1 MLLGEFDLIHRYFE
15 RPIEQRQDVI
25 VGIGDDGAV
34 VRVPPG
40 VELVLTSD
48 TLVAGVHFSEDIP
61 PEDLGY
67 RALAVNLSDLAA
79 MGARPAWATMA
90 LTLPQAEEAWLAAF
104 AQGFFELAQ
113 RFSVALIGGDLTR
126 GPLSIT
132 VQTHGFVPEGRALRR
147 SGAQAGHYIYVTGTL
162 GDAALA
168 LTPRLAELTDTYRP
182 YLLGRLYRPS
192 PRVSEGLI
200 LRAIASSA
208 IDISDGLIADLGHI
222 LEANHVGAVLEV
234 DRLPLSTALQKIK
247 DKKYGWE
254 LALTGG
260 DDYELCFTLPPEHRA
275 VLESKR
281 SDFAC
286 TVSCIGRIEA
296 ERGLLRCIEHDGTP
310 YIPQGGGYRHF

>member
-1 MLLGEFDLIHRYFE
+1 MPLGEFDLIHRYFE

-168 LTPRLAELTDTYRP
+168 LTPQLAELTDTYRP

-192 PRVSEGLI
+192 PRILEGLI
-200 LRAIASSA
+200 LRPIASSA

-222 LEANHVGAVLEV
+222 LEASHVGAVLEV

-254 LALTGG
+254 LALTRG
-260 DDYELCFTLPPEHRA
+260 DDYELCFTLPPEHQA

-296 ERGLLRCIEHDGTP
+296 ERGLRCIEHDGTP
-310 YIPQGGGYRHF
+310 YIPQGAGYRHF

>member
-1 MLLGEFDLIHRYFE
+1 MPLGEFDLIHRYFE
-15 RPIEQRQDVI
+15 RSIEQRQDVI

-67 RALAVNLSDLAA
+67 KALAVNLSDLAA
-79 MGARPAWATMA
+79 MGARPAWAMMA

-104 AQGFFELAQ
+104 AHGFFELAQ
-113 RFSVALIGGDLTR
+113 RFSVALVGGDLTR

-132 VQTHGFVPEGRALRR
+132 VQMHGFVPEGRALRR
-147 SGAQAGHYIYVTGTL
+147 SGARAGHYIYVTGTL

-168 LTPRLAELTDTYRP
+168 LTPRLIELTDTYRP

-192 PRVSEGLI
+192 PRISEGLI
-200 LRAIASSA
+200 VRPIASSA

-222 LEANHVGAVLEV
+222 LETSHVGAVLEV

-286 TVSCIGRIEA
+286 TVSCIGRIET
-296 ERGLLRCIEHDGTP
+296 ERGLRCIEHDGTP
-310 YIPQGGGYRHF
+310 YIPQGAGYRHF

>member
-1 MLLGEFDLIHRYFE
+1 MPSGEFDLIHRYFE

-48 TLVAGVHFSEDIP
+48 TLVAGVHFSEDIH

-67 RALAVNLSDLAA
+67 KALAVNLSDLAA

-90 LTLPQAEEAWLAAF
+90 LTLPQAEEGWLAAF

-132 VQTHGFVPEGRALRR
+132 VQLHGFVPEGRALRR

-260 DDYELCFTLPPEHRA
+260 DDYELCFTLPPEHQA

-296 ERGLLRCIEHDGTP
+296 ERGLRCIEHDGTP
-310 YIPQGGGYRHF
+310 YIPQGAGYRHF

>member
-1 MLLGEFDLIHRYFE
+1 MPLGEFDLIHRYFE

-67 RALAVNLSDLAA
+67 KALAVNLSDLAA

-147 SGAQAGHYIYVTGTL
+147 NGAQAGHYIYVTGTL

-222 LEANHVGAVLEV
+222 LEASHVGAVLEV
-234 DRLPLSTALQKIK
+234 DRLPLSTALQKIR

-260 DDYELCFTLPPEHRA
+260 DDYELCFTLPPEHQA

-296 ERGLLRCIEHDGTP
+296 ERGLRCIEHDGTP
-310 YIPQGGGYRHF
+310 YIPQGAGYRHF

>member
-1 MLLGEFDLIHRYFE
+1 MPLGEFDLIHRYFE

-67 RALAVNLSDLAA
+67 KALAVNLSDLAA

-132 VQTHGFVPEGRALRR
+132 VQMHGFVPEGRALRR

-192 PRVSEGLI
+192 PRISEGMI

-208 IDISDGLIADLGHI
+208 IDISDGLVADLGHI
-222 LEANHVGAVLEV
+222 LETSHVGAVLEV

-260 DDYELCFTLPPEHRA
+260 DDYELCFTLPPEHQA

-286 TVSCIGRIEA
+286 TVSCIGRIEV
-296 ERGLLRCIEHDGTP
+296 ERGLRCIEHDGTP
-310 YIPQGGGYRHF
+310 YIPQGAGYRHF

>member
-1 MLLGEFDLIHRYFE
+1 MPLGEFDLIHRYFE

-40 VELVLTSD
+40 MELVLTSD

-67 RALAVNLSDLAA
+67 KALAVNLSDLAA

-90 LTLPQAEEAWLAAF
+90 LTLPQADEAWLAAF

-132 VQTHGFVPEGRALRR
+132 VQLHGFIPEGQALRR
-147 SGAQAGHYIYVTGTL
+147 SGAQASHYIYVTGTL

-168 LTPRLAELTDTYRP
+168 VTPRLAELTDTYRP
-182 YLLGRLYRPS
+182 YLLGRLCRPS
-192 PRVSEGLI
+192 PRISEGLI

-222 LEANHVGAVLEV
+222 LEASHVGAVLEV
-234 DRLPLSTALQKIK
+234 DRLPLSIALQKIK

-260 DDYELCFTLPPEHRA
+260 DDYELCFTVPPEHQA

-296 ERGLLRCIEHDGTP
+296 ERGLRCIEHDGTP
-310 YIPQGGGYRHF
+310 YLPQGAGYRHF

>member
-1 MLLGEFDLIHRYFE
+1 MPLGEFDLIHRYFE

-67 RALAVNLSDLAA
+67 KALAVNLSDLAA

-192 PRVSEGLI
+192 PRISEGMI
-200 LRAIASSA
+200 LRAIASSV
-208 IDISDGLIADLGHI
+208 IDISDGLVADLGHI
-222 LEANHVGAVLEV
+222 LETSHVGAVLEV

-260 DDYELCFTLPPEHRA
+260 DDYELCFTVPPEHQA

-296 ERGLLRCIEHDGTP
+296 ERGLRCIEHDGTP
-310 YIPQGGGYRHF
+310 YIPQGAGYRHF

>member
-1 MLLGEFDLIHRYFE
+1 MPLGEFDLIHRYFE

-67 RALAVNLSDLAA
+67 KALAVNLSDLAA

-90 LTLPQAEEAWLAAF
+90 LTLPQADEAWLAAF

-132 VQTHGFVPEGRALRR
+132 VQMHGFVPEGRALRR

-192 PRVSEGLI
+192 PRISEGLS

-222 LEANHVGAVLEV
+222 LEASHVGAVLEV

-260 DDYELCFTLPPEHRA
+260 DDYELCFTVPPEHQA

-296 ERGLLRCIEHDGTP
+296 ERGLRCIEHDGTP
-310 YIPQGGGYRHF
+310 YLPQGGGYRHF

>member
-1 MLLGEFDLIHRYFE
+1 MPLGEFDLIHRYFE

-40 VELVLTSD
+40 MELVLTSD

-132 VQTHGFVPEGRALRR
+132 MQLHGFVPEGRALRR

-192 PRVSEGLI
+192 PRILEGLI
-200 LRAIASSA
+200 LRPIASSA

-222 LEANHVGAVLEV
+222 LETSHVGAVLEV

-260 DDYELCFTLPPEHRA
+260 DDYELCFTVPPEHQA

-296 ERGLLRCIEHDGTP
+296 ERGLRCIEHDGTP
-310 YIPQGGGYRHF
+310 YLPQGAGYRHF

>member
-1 MLLGEFDLIHRYFE
+1 MPLGEFDLIHRYFE

-25 VGIGDDGAV
+25 VGIGDDSAV

-67 RALAVNLSDLAA
+67 KALAVNLSDLAA

-132 VQTHGFVPEGRALRR
+132 VQMHGFVPEGRALRR

-168 LTPRLAELTDTYRP
+168 LTPRLAELTDTYRR

-192 PRVSEGLI
+192 PRISEGMI
-200 LRAIASSA
+200 LRTIASSA

-222 LEANHVGAVLEV
+222 LETSHVGAVLEV
-234 DRLPLSTALQKIK
+234 DRLPLSTALQEIK

-260 DDYELCFTLPPEHRA
+260 DDYELCFTLPPEHQA

-286 TVSCIGRIEA
+286 TASCIGRIEA
-296 ERGLLRCIEHDGTP
+296 ERGLRCIEHDGTP
-310 YIPQGGGYRHF
+310 YIPQGVGYRHF

>member
-1 MLLGEFDLIHRYFE
+1 M
-15 RPIEQRQDVI
+15 
-25 VGIGDDGAV
+25 GIGDDGAV

-67 RALAVNLSDLAA
+67 KALAVNLSDLAA

-90 LTLPQAEEAWLAAF
+90 LTLPQADEAWLAAF

-132 VQTHGFVPEGRALRR
+132 VQMHGFVPEGRALRR

-192 PRVSEGLI
+192 PRISEGLI

-222 LEANHVGAVLEV
+222 LETSHVGAVLEV

-260 DDYELCFTLPPEHRA
+260 DDYELCFTLPPEHQA

-296 ERGLLRCIEHDGTP
+296 ERGLRCIEHDGTP
-310 YIPQGGGYRHF
+310 YLPQGAGYRHF

>member
-1 MLLGEFDLIHRYFE
+1 MPLGEFDLIHRYFE

-48 TLVAGVHFSEDIP
+48 TLVAGVHFSENIP

-67 RALAVNLSDLAA
+67 KALAVNLSDLAA

-132 VQTHGFVPEGRALRR
+132 VQMHGFVPEGQALRR

-192 PRVSEGLI
+192 PRISEGMI

-208 IDISDGLIADLGHI
+208 IDISDGLVADLGHI
-222 LEANHVGAVLEV
+222 LETSHVGAVLEV

-260 DDYELCFTLPPEHRA
+260 DDYELCFTLPSEHQA

-286 TVSCIGRIEA
+286 TVSCIGRIEVA
-296 ERGLLRCIEHDGTP
+296 RGLRCIEHDGTP
-310 YIPQGGGYRHF
+310 YIPQGAGYRHF

>member
-1 MLLGEFDLIHRYFE
+1 MPLGEFDLIHRYFE
-15 RPIEQRQDVI
+15 RPVEQRQDVI

-132 VQTHGFVPEGRALRR
+132 VQLHGFVPEGRALRR

-192 PRVSEGLI
+192 PRISEGMI

-222 LEANHVGAVLEV
+222 LEASHVSAVLEV

-260 DDYELCFTLPPEHRA
+260 DDYELCFTLPPEHQA

-286 TVSCIGRIEA
+286 IVSCIGRIEA
-296 ERGLLRCIEHDGTP
+296 ERGLRCIEHDGMP
-310 YIPQGGGYRHF
+310 YIPQGAGYRHF

>member
-1 MLLGEFDLIHRYFE
+1 MPLGEFDLIHRYFK

-132 VQTHGFVPEGRALRR
+132 VQMHGFVPEGWALRR

-168 LTPRLAELTDTYRP
+168 LTPRLAELTNMYLP

-192 PRVSEGLI
+192 PRVSEGMI

-208 IDISDGLIADLGHI
+208 IDISDGLVADLGHI
-222 LEANHVGAVLEV
+222 LEASHVGAVLEV

-260 DDYELCFTLPPEHRA
+260 DDYELCFTLPPEHQA

-296 ERGLLRCIEHDGTP
+296 KRGLRCIEHDGTP
-310 YIPQGGGYRHF
+310 YITQGAGYRHF

>member
-1 MLLGEFDLIHRYFE
+1 MPLGEFDLIHRYFE

-132 VQTHGFVPEGRALRR
+132 VQMHGFVPEGRALRR

-192 PRVSEGLI
+192 PRISEGMI

-208 IDISDGLIADLGHI
+208 IDISDGLVADLGHI
-222 LEANHVGAVLEV
+222 LETSHVGAVLEV

-260 DDYELCFTLPPEHRA
+260 DDYELCFTLPPEHQA

-286 TVSCIGRIEA
+286 TVSCIGRIEV
-296 ERGLLRCIEHDGTP
+296 ERGLRCIEHDGTP
-310 YIPQGGGYRHF
+310 YIPQGAGYRHF

>member
-1 MLLGEFDLIHRYFE
+1 MPLGEFDLIHRYFE

-132 VQTHGFVPEGRALRR
+132 VQMHGFVPEGRALRR

-192 PRVSEGLI
+192 PRISEGMI

-208 IDISDGLIADLGHI
+208 IDISDGLVADLGHI
-222 LEANHVGAVLEV
+222 LEASHVGAVLEV
-234 DRLPLSTALQKIK
+234 DRLPLSAALEEIK
-247 DKKYGWE
+247 DRRYSWE
-254 LALTGG
+254 LALAGG
-260 DDYELCFTLPPEHRA
+260 DDYELCFTLPSEHQA

-296 ERGLLRCIEHDGTP
+296 ERGLRCIEHDGTP
-310 YIPQGGGYRHF
+310 YIPQGAGYRHF

>member
-1 MLLGEFDLIHRYFE
+1 MPLGEFDLIHRYFE
-15 RPIEQRQDVI
+15 RSIEQRQDVI

-67 RALAVNLSDLAA
+67 KALAVNLSDLAA
-79 MGARPAWATMA
+79 MGARPAWAMMA

-104 AQGFFELAQ
+104 AHGFFELAQ

-132 VQTHGFVPEGRALRR
+132 VQMHGFVPEGRALRR

-168 LTPRLAELTDTYRP
+168 LTSRLIELTDTYRP

-192 PRVSEGLI
+192 PRISEGLI

-222 LEANHVGAVLEV
+222 LEMSHVGAVLEV

-296 ERGLLRCIEHDGTP
+296 ERGLRCIEHDGTP
-310 YIPQGGGYRHF
+310 YIPQGAGYRHF

>member
-1 MLLGEFDLIHRYFE
+1 MPLGEFDLIHRYFE

-40 VELVLTSD
+40 MELVLTSD

-132 VQTHGFVPEGRALRR
+132 VQMHGFVPEGRALRR

-192 PRVSEGLI
+192 PRILEGLI
-200 LRAIASSA
+200 LRPIASSA
-208 IDISDGLIADLGHI
+208 IDISDGLIADLAHI
-222 LEANHVGAVLEV
+222 LETSHVGAVLEV

-247 DKKYGWE
+247 DKRYGWE

-260 DDYELCFTLPPEHRA
+260 DDYELCFTVPPEHQA

-296 ERGLLRCIEHDGTP
+296 ERGLRCIEHDGTP
-310 YIPQGGGYRHF
+310 YIPQGAGYRHF

>member
-1 MLLGEFDLIHRYFE
+1 MPLGEFDLIHRYFE

-48 TLVAGVHFSEDIP
+48 TLIAGVHFSEDIP

-67 RALAVNLSDLAA
+67 KALAVNLSDLAA

-132 VQTHGFVPEGRALRR
+132 VQMHGFVPEGRALRR

-192 PRVSEGLI
+192 PRVSEGMT

-208 IDISDGLIADLGHI
+208 IDISDGLIADLSHI
-222 LEANHVGAVLEV
+222 LETSHVGAVLEV

-260 DDYELCFTLPPEHRA
+260 DDYELCFTVPPEHQA

-286 TVSCIGRIEA
+286 TVSCIGRIEI
-296 ERGLLRCIEHDGTP
+296 ERGLRCIEHDGTP
-310 YIPQGGGYRHF
+310 YIPQGVGYRHF

>member
-1 MLLGEFDLIHRYFE
+1 MPLGEFDLIHRYFE

-67 RALAVNLSDLAA
+67 KALAVNLSDLAA

-90 LTLPQAEEAWLAAF
+90 LTLPQADEAWLAAF

-132 VQTHGFVPEGRALRR
+132 VQMHGFVPEGRALRR

-192 PRVSEGLI
+192 PRISEGLI

-222 LEANHVGAVLEV
+222 LETSHVGAVLEV
-234 DRLPLSTALQKIK
+234 DRLPLSTAVQKIK

-260 DDYELCFTLPPEHRA
+260 DDYELCFTLPPEHQA

-296 ERGLLRCIEHDGTP
+296 ERGLRCIEHDGTP
-310 YIPQGGGYRHF
+310 YLPQGAGYRHF

>member
-1 MLLGEFDLIHRYFE
+1 MPLGEFDLIHRYFE
-15 RPIEQRQDVI
+15 RPIEQRQDII

-34 VRVPPG
+34 VRVPPR

-67 RALAVNLSDLAA
+67 KALAVNLSDLAA
-79 MGARPAWATMA
+79 MGARPAWAMMA

-113 RFSVALIGGDLTR
+113 RFSVVLIGGDLTR

-132 VQTHGFVPEGRALRR
+132 VQMHGFVPEGRALRR

-192 PRVSEGLI
+192 PRVLEGMI

-222 LEANHVGAVLEV
+222 LEASHVGAVLEV
-234 DRLPLSTALQKIK
+234 DRLPLSAALEEIK
-247 DKKYGWE
+247 DRRYGWE
-254 LALTGG
+254 LALAGG
-260 DDYELCFTLPPEHRA
+260 DDYELCFTVPPEHQA
-275 VLESKR
+275 VLESKC

-296 ERGLLRCIEHDGTP
+296 ERGLRCIEHDGTP
-310 YIPQGGGYRHF
+310 YIPQSAGYRHF

>member
-1 MLLGEFDLIHRYFE
+1 MPLGEFDLIHRYFE

-132 VQTHGFVPEGRALRR
+132 VQMHGFVPEGRALRR

-192 PRVSEGLI
+192 PRISEGMI

-208 IDISDGLIADLGHI
+208 IDISDGLVADLGHI
-222 LEANHVGAVLEV
+222 LEASHVGAVLEV
-234 DRLPLSTALQKIK
+234 DRLPLSAALEEIK
-247 DKKYGWE
+247 DRRYSWE
-254 LALTGG
+254 LALAGG
-260 DDYELCFTLPPEHRA
+260 DDYELCFTLPSEHQA

-296 ERGLLRCIEHDGTP
+296 KRGLRCIEHDGTP
-310 YIPQGGGYRHF
+310 YIPQGAGYRHF

>member
-1 MLLGEFDLIHRYFE
+1 MPLGEFDLIHRYFE

-40 VELVLTSD
+40 MELVLTSD

-67 RALAVNLSDLAA
+67 KALAVNLSDLAA

-132 VQTHGFVPEGRALRR
+132 VQMHGFVPEGRALRR

-182 YLLGRLYRPS
+182 YLLGRLCRPS
-192 PRVSEGLI
+192 PRISEGLI

-222 LEANHVGAVLEV
+222 LETSHVGAVLEV
-234 DRLPLSTALQKIK
+234 DRLPLSTAVQKIK

-260 DDYELCFTLPPEHRA
+260 DDYELCFTLPPEHQA

-296 ERGLLRCIEHDGTP
+296 ERGLRCIEHDGTP
-310 YIPQGGGYRHF
+310 YLPQGAGYRHF

>member
-1 MLLGEFDLIHRYFE
+1 MPLGEFDLIHRYFE

-40 VELVLTSD
+40 MELVLTSD

-132 VQTHGFVPEGRALRR
+132 VQMHGFVPEGRALRR

-192 PRVSEGLI
+192 PRISEGMI

-208 IDISDGLIADLGHI
+208 IDISDGLVADLGHI
-222 LEANHVGAVLEV
+222 LEASHVGAVLEV

-260 DDYELCFTLPPEHRA
+260 DDYELCFTLPPEHQA

-286 TVSCIGRIEA
+286 TVSCIGRIEV
-296 ERGLLRCIEHDGTP
+296 ERGLRCIEHDGTP
-310 YIPQGGGYRHF
+310 YIPQGAGYRHF

>member
-1 MLLGEFDLIHRYFE
+1 MPLGEFDLIHRYFE

-40 VELVLTSD
+40 MELVLTSD

-132 VQTHGFVPEGRALRR
+132 MQLHGFVPEGRALRR

-168 LTPRLAELTDTYRP
+168 LTSRLIELTDTYRP

-192 PRVSEGLI
+192 PRISEGLI
-200 LRAIASSA
+200 VRPIASSA

-222 LEANHVGAVLEV
+222 LETSHVGAVLEV

-296 ERGLLRCIEHDGTP
+296 ERGLRCIEHDGTP
-310 YIPQGGGYRHF
+310 YIPQGAGYRHF

>member
-1 MLLGEFDLIHRYFE
+1 
-15 RPIEQRQDVI
+15 

-132 VQTHGFVPEGRALRR
+132 VQMHGFVPEGRALRR

-192 PRVSEGLI
+192 PRISEGMI

-208 IDISDGLIADLGHI
+208 IDISDGLVADLGHI
-222 LEANHVGAVLEV
+222 LETSHVGAVLEV

-260 DDYELCFTLPPEHRA
+260 DDYELCFTLPPEHQA

-286 TVSCIGRIEA
+286 TVSCIGRIEV
-296 ERGLLRCIEHDGTP
+296 ERGLRCIEHDGTP
-310 YIPQGGGYRHF
+310 YIPQGAGYRHF

>member
-1 MLLGEFDLIHRYFE
+1 MPLGEFDLIHRYFE
-15 RPIEQRQDVI
+15 RSIEQRQDVI

-67 RALAVNLSDLAA
+67 KALAVNLSDLAA
-79 MGARPAWATMA
+79 MGARPAWAMMA

-132 VQTHGFVPEGRALRR
+132 VQMHGFVPEGRALRR

-168 LTPRLAELTDTYRP
+168 LTSRLIELTDTYRP

-192 PRVSEGLI
+192 PRISEGLI
-200 LRAIASSA
+200 VRPIASSA

-222 LEANHVGAVLEV
+222 LEMSHVGAVLEV

-296 ERGLLRCIEHDGTP
+296 ERGLRCIEHDGTP
-310 YIPQGGGYRHF
+310 YIPQGAGYRHF

>member
-1 MLLGEFDLIHRYFE
+1 MPLGEFDLIHRYFE

-132 VQTHGFVPEGRALRR
+132 VQMHGFVPEGRALRR

-192 PRVSEGLI
+192 PRISEGLS

-222 LEANHVGAVLEV
+222 LETSHVGAVLEV
-234 DRLPLSTALQKIK
+234 DRLPLSTAVQKIK

-260 DDYELCFTLPPEHRA
+260 DDYELCFTVPPEHQA

-286 TVSCIGRIEA
+286 TVSYIGRIEA
-296 ERGLLRCIEHDGTP
+296 ERGLRCIEHDGTP
-310 YIPQGGGYRHF
+310 YIPQGAGYRHF

>member
-1 MLLGEFDLIHRYFE
+1 MPLGEFDLIHRYFE

-67 RALAVNLSDLAA
+67 KVLAVNLSDLAA

-132 VQTHGFVPEGRALRR
+132 VQMHGFVPEGRALRR

-192 PRVSEGLI
+192 PRISEGMI

-222 LEANHVGAVLEV
+222 LETSHVGAVLEV

-254 LALTGG
+254 LALAGG
-260 DDYELCFTLPPEHRA
+260 DDYELCFTLPPEHQA

-296 ERGLLRCIEHDGTP
+296 ERGLRCIEHDGTP
-310 YIPQGGGYRHF
+310 YIPQGAGYRHF

>member
-1 MLLGEFDLIHRYFE
+1 MPLGEFDLIHRYFE
-15 RPIEQRQDVI
+15 RPIEQRQDII

-34 VRVPPG
+34 VRVPPR

-67 RALAVNLSDLAA
+67 KALAVNLSDLAA
-79 MGARPAWATMA
+79 MGARPAWAMMA

-113 RFSVALIGGDLTR
+113 RFSVVLIGGDLTR

-132 VQTHGFVPEGRALRR
+132 VQMHGFVPEGRALRR

-192 PRVSEGLI
+192 PRVSEGMI
-200 LRAIASSA
+200 LQAIASSA
-208 IDISDGLIADLGHI
+208 IDISDGLVADLGHI
-222 LEANHVGAVLEV
+222 LEASHVGAVLEV
-234 DRLPLSTALQKIK
+234 DRLPLSAALEEIK
-247 DKKYGWE
+247 DRRYGWE
-254 LALTGG
+254 LALAGG
-260 DDYELCFTLPPEHRA
+260 DDYELCFTVPPEHQA
-275 VLESKR
+275 VLESKC

-296 ERGLLRCIEHDGTP
+296 ERGLRCIEHDGTP
-310 YIPQGGGYRHF
+310 YIPQSAGYRHF

>member
-1 MLLGEFDLIHRYFE
+1 MPLGEFDLIHRYFE

-192 PRVSEGLI
+192 PRVSEGMI

-222 LEANHVGAVLEV
+222 LEASHVGAVLEV
-234 DRLPLSTALQKIK
+234 DRLPLSTALRKIK

-296 ERGLLRCIEHDGTP
+296 ERGLRCIEHDGTP
-310 YIPQGGGYRHF
+310 YLPQGAGYRHF

>member
-1 MLLGEFDLIHRYFE
+1 MPLGEFDLIHRYFE

-192 PRVSEGLI
+192 PRISEGLI
-200 LRAIASSA
+200 VQPIASSA

-222 LEANHVGAVLEV
+222 LEASHVGAVLEV

-296 ERGLLRCIEHDGTP
+296 ERGLRCIEHDGTP
-310 YIPQGGGYRHF
+310 YLPQGAGYRHF